1 MSRSLN
7 LKRIQISGA
16 LALGTVLAMVILP
29 ATWPHGTPVHQ
40 GLRAVASV
48 LIGLAALGRLYAT
61 AFLGGFKNQKLVTEG
76 PFSVTRNPL
85 YFFSFVGVC
94 GIALATAQI
103 IIILLVPPL
112 FWVLIHRLMQREEG
126 FLREKFGE
134 AYQVYCAQTPR
145 FLPRFSLYQAP
156 ETMPM
161 CPQYLR
167 NALKDAVWWFTALPL
182 LDLLVSVF
190 HR

>member
-7 LKRIQISGA
+7 LKRVQLSGA
-16 LALGTVLAMVILP
+16 LAVGTVLGIIVLP
-29 ATWPHGTPVHQ
+29 VTWPEGTLTHKI
-40 GLRAVASV
+40 LWAVASV

-76 PFSVTRNPL
+76 PFSVMRNPL

-134 AYQVYCAQTPR
+134 AYQVYCAQTPLVVVSGTR
-145 FLPRFSLYQAP
+145 DHAHVPPVFAQRPKRRRLVVYGVAAAGSVGFCFS
-156 ETMPM
+156 
-161 CPQYLR
+161 
-167 NALKDAVWWFTALPL
+167 
-182 LDLLVSVF
+182 
-190 HR
+190 